1 MCVIH
6 KQSHI
11 DALTWLFTLKGSVK
25 SVLPF
30 HLGYRTYVA
39 CEAVVEGIKGQARIY
54 VSVFQCCDFGA
65 CKLYMKLPM

>member
-1 MCVIH
+1 MCA
-6 KQSHI
+6 I
-11 DALTWLFTLKGSVK
+11 DKRSIDVLTLFFTFKGNMN

-30 HLGYRTYVA
+30 HLGCRADVA
-39 CEAVVEGIKGQARIY
+39 CKAVVEGIKGQARIY